1 MTCFVKKEITQLA
14 RDGRDFLATV
24 NFSFIRR
31 FLNLMCKT
39 MAMDITHVRGELQ
52 CIRKVLD
59 SIMGM
64 SQRFTWTF
72 SYTRQFNRNHE
83 YTVSARVSSSF
94 GHFFLCSVEKI
105 SNVRNPTELFKSS
118 INEGHW
124 LTEAFDMKI
133 NYDQIVRRGLFLI
146 ALMNILNEIFVASV
160 FRFKVNSF
168 A

>member
-94 GHFFLCSVEKI
+94 GHFSLFSRENIKYSESNRAIQKQHQWRALTDWSIWYENKLRLNCSARPVLDSSNEYFERNFRSLCFPVQS
-105 SNVRNPTELFKSS
+105 
-118 INEGHW
+118 
-124 LTEAFDMKI
+124 
-133 NYDQIVRRGLFLI
+133 Q
-146 ALMNILNEIFVASV
+146 
-160 FRFKVNSF
+160 
-168 A
+168 